1 MNYDNN
7 AIAVYPDQALEI
19 SLVNASGKPQ
29 ALGLRTFLRR
39 AHQKWLG
46 RGTSLLQGAF

>member
-7 AIAVYPDQALEI
+7 AIVTDSDQALEM

-39 AHQKWLG
+39 AHQQWLG